1 MVENRGMSS
10 CCIDARLRHVSLNF
24 IGFDLNQL
32 FLSDGIDELKVH
44 FRISFLNQ
52 SVFLVN
58 VGIM

>member
-1 MVENRGMSS
+1 MSS
-10 CCIDARLRHVSLNF
+10 CCIDARLRRVSLNF
-24 IGFDLNQL
+24 IAFDLNQL

-44 FRISFLNQ
+44 FRISFLNRSESIV

>member
-1 MVENRGMSS
+1 MSS
-10 CCIDARLRHVSLNF
+10 CCIDARLRRVSLNF

-32 FLSDGIDELKVH
+32 FLSDGIDELKVY